1 MMYWNGAFL
10 DESPLANNRGL
21 YYGDAVFE
29 TLKIANGKILHWEEH
44 YFRLMA
50 TMRIVRMRIPM
61 SFTMEF
67 LEESVLNLTQQ
78 LSYLHAR
85 VRLTIIRKPGGYYK
99 PTDNSIDWLITAEP
113 LESHLYNE
121 MKTTC
126 EVELY
131 KDFHLPKHLL
141 STLKTNNKQISVL
154 ASIYAEEN
162 DYDNML
168 LINEEKNI
176 VETTNGNLFVLQDS
190 TLITPPLSDGCLN
203 GIMRKQVMKLIAKTN
218 YKLEERSLSPFE
230 LQQSDEMFYTNSI
243 QGIQSITKYRKKEY
257 TNNVGEELL
266 KLLNHSINLG

>member
-29 TLKIANGKILHWEEH
+29 TLKIANGKILHWEDH

-61 SFTMEF
+61 TFTMEF
-67 LEESVLNLTQQ
+67 LEESVLKLTQQ
-78 LSYLHAR
+78 LSYNNAR
-85 VRLTIIRKPGGYYK
+85 VRVTIIRKSGGYYK
-99 PTDNSIDWLITAEP
+99 PTDNNIDWLITAEP
-113 LESHLYNE
+113 LHSERYNE
-121 MKTTC
+121 MKSSC

-162 DYDNML
+162 GYDNML
-168 LINEEKNI
+168 LINEDKNI
-176 VETTNGNLFVLQDS
+176 VETTNGNLFVVQGN
-190 TLITPPLSDGCLN
+190 TIITPPLSDGCLN
-203 GIMRKQVMKLIAKTN
+203 GIVRKNLIPLISKTSN
-218 YKLEERSLSPFE
+218 IVEQRSISPFE
-230 LQQSDEMFYTNSI
+230 LQQSDELFYTNSI

-257 TNNVGEELL
+257 SNKIGNELYELL
-266 KLLNHSINLG
+266 NASIS